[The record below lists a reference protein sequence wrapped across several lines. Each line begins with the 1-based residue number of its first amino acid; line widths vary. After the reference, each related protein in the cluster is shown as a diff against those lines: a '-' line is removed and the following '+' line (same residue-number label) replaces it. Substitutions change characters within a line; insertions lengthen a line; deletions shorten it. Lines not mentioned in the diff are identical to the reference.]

1 MKILVTMPND
11 HIRATFIPPDTAA
24 KLEALGEVVWNDSD
38 RQWSPE
44 EVRDRLPGVDVCIT
58 GWGSCTYD
66 EAVLAGAD
74 RLKLIAHTGGS
85 VAGIVSEA
93 FFDRGLRVISGN
105 WLYAESVAEGTI
117 AYILASLRNI
127 PHYNSLVHAGGW
139 RDAAASNEGLL
150 DQTVGLV
157 EFGMV
162 AKNLAMMFKPFRVRL
177 KVYSRFADAAT
188 LREYG
193 AEPAELEEIF
203 TTCKIISVHAAL
215 TPETRHMIDRRLL
228 RMIPE
233 GAVLINTARGSVID
247 EQALAE
253 ELATGR
259 FKAVLDVFEVE
270 PLPQDSK
277 LRGLPN
283 VILIP
288 HMAGPTVDRR
298 PRVTE
303 ALIEDIRRFE
313 RGEALQYEISRAHA
327 MYMTR

>member
-1 MKILVTMPND
+1 MKILVTMPKD
-11 HIRATFIPPDTAA
+11 DVRSSFIPQDTAE
-24 KLEALGEVVWNDSD
+24 KLEALGDVVWNDSD
-38 RQWSPE
+38 RQWTPE
-44 EVRDRLPGVDVCIT
+44 EVRDRLAGVDVCVT
-58 GWGSCTYD
+58 GWGTCTFD
-66 EAVLAGAD
+66 ETVLAHAD
-74 RLKLIAHTGGS
+74 KLKLVAHTGGS

-93 FFDRGLRVISGN
+93 FFEKGIRVISGN
-105 WLYAESVAEGTI
+105 RLYAESVAEGTI

-127 PHYNSLVHAGGW
+127 PYYNNLVHAGGW
-139 RDAAASNEGLL
+139 RDDNSPNEGLL

-162 AKNLAMMFKPFRVRL
+162 AKNLANLLRSFRVKL
-177 KVYSRFADAAT
+177 KVYSKFADEAT

-193 AEPAELEEIF
+193 AQPASLEEIF
-203 TTCKIISVHAAL
+203 TTCKVISIHAAQ
-215 TPETRHMIDRRLL
+215 TPETHHMVDRRLL
-228 RMIPE
+228 RMIPD
-233 GAVLINTARGSVID
+233 GAVLINTARGSIID
-247 EQALAE
+247 EEAMAE

-259 FKAVLDVFEVE
+259 FKAVLDVFDVE

-277 LRGLPN
+277 LRGLSN

-298 PRVTE
+298 KQVTE

-313 RGEALQYEISRAHA
+313 RGDALQYEISRAHA